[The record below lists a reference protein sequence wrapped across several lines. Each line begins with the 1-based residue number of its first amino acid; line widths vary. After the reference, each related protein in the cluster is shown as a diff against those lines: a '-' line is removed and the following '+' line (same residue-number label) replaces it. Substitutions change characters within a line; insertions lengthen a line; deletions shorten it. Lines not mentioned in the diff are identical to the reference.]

1 MVEKM
6 TEFAK
11 FESQIRD
18 RLKEL
23 GVRLN
28 EIETELDQPKSR
40 DLGEQAI
47 DLEDDEVL
55 ESIGIAGQKE
65 IALLRIKVAILGI
78 FHVHKVQGFSKIK
91 IAPAARHARARV
103 TTHLSKRFPISTL
116 AWSAGRSSGSPV
128 M

>member
-1 MVEKM
+1 MVDEM
-6 TEFAK
+6 TKFAM
-11 FESQIRD
+11 FETQIRD

-65 IALLRIKVAILGI
+65 IALLRQALGRIADGTYCTCQVCGESISEERLTAVPYAPLCKVCALESARSIR
-78 FHVHKVQGFSKIK
+78 HQG
-91 IAPAARHARARV
+91 
-103 TTHLSKRFPISTL
+103 
-116 AWSAGRSSGSPV
+116 
-128 M
+128 

>member
-1 MVEKM
+1 MVDEM
-6 TEFAK
+6 TKFAT
-11 FESQIRD
+11 FETQIRD

-23 GVRLN
+23 DVRLN

-65 IALLRIKVAILGI
+65 IALLRKALARIADETYGACLVCGESISEERLTAVPYAPLCKVCALESAKPIR
-78 FHVHKVQGFSKIK
+78 HQG
-91 IAPAARHARARV
+91 
-103 TTHLSKRFPISTL
+103 
-116 AWSAGRSSGSPV
+116 
-128 M
+128 